1 MGGGERELMKVKDTC
16 HCDLMMTPQVDGRS
30 FPCKSYTVTLLSL
43 SFHRSPEFGQ
53 QPLKA
58 KSGHFVYTSYFID
71 KGTKCPLHE

>member
-53 QPLKA
+53 
-58 KSGHFVYTSYFID
+58 
-71 KGTKCPLHE
+71 